1 MPTTNVIAVFADVHG
16 NLDAL
21 DAVIED
27 ATRAGAQAF
36 VDLGDCVAGP
46 LDPHGTAKRLM
57 ALGAITILG
66 NHDRAVL
73 GADPAASAAFAR
85 GQLDPDQLGW
95 LAALPPTA
103 ELDGGVLAC
112 HGSPS
117 DDECYLLEV
126 VTADGAQPRDPAE
139 VGELLADVEAELVLC
154 GHTHV
159 PRLLPLDGGPTVVN
173 PGSVGLPAYDHDVPF
188 PHVMQSGSP
197 HARYALLER
206 RDGSWQVQLRA
217 VAYDWAKAAAL
228 ARAHGREDWA
238 LALLTGLA
246 GPAAPAGAAA
256 GDPDWERRLAAAWAS
271 IDQLDE
277 DEFRDRIDQL
287 TSELPASSGV
297 GAFERACAFDSTGHS
312 DRAVPLYRSALELGL
327 TGIRRRRAV
336 IQLASSLRNLGQAS
350 ESVTLLEA
358 EREAGSDE
366 LDDALRG
373 FLALALVD
381 VGRER
386 EAVSIALGSLAPHLP
401 RYQRSLANYAAEL
414 N

>member
-1 MPTTNVIAVFADVHG
+1 M
-16 NLDAL
+16 
-21 DAVIED
+21 
-27 ATRAGAQAF
+27 
-36 VDLGDCVAGP
+36 
-46 LDPHGTAKRLM
+46 
-57 ALGAITILG
+57 
-66 NHDRAVL
+66 
-73 GADPAASAAFAR
+73 
-85 GQLDPDQLGW
+85 
-95 LAALPPTA
+95 
-103 ELDGGVLAC
+103 
-112 HGSPS
+112 
-117 DDECYLLEV
+117 
-126 VTADGAQPRDPAE
+126 
-139 VGELLADVEAELVLC
+139 
-154 GHTHV
+154 

-188 PHVMQSGSP
+188 AHVMQSGSP

-246 GPAAPAGAAA
+246 GPAAGPAATAGAAA
-256 GDPDWERRLAAAWAS
+256 GDSDWERRLAGAWAS

-277 DEFRDRIDQL
+277 DEFRGRIDQL
-287 TSELPASSGV
+287 TSELPASSAV

-312 DRAVPLYRSALELGL
+312 DRAVPLYRSALGLGL

-358 EREAGSDE
+358 ERDAGSDE

-401 RYQRSLANYAAEL
+401 RYQRSLANYAAEID
-414 N
+414 